1 MLQMGIQLEKG
12 RKEREKGREREI
24 RQRGIQISKKP
35 VREAGLRNLSIFI
48 VRKSVLYFLL
58 YIEING

>member
-1 MLQMGIQLEKG
+1 MIQMGIQLEKG
-12 RKEREKGREREI
+12 RREREKGREREI